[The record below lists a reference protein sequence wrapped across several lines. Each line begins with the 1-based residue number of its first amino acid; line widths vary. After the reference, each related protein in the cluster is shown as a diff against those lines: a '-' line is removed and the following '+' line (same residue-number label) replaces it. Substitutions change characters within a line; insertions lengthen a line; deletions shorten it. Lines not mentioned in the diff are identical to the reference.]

1 MMPESDSPQHPGRS
15 QSSRPTRRPGQ
26 PQRPRTHGVLLG
38 VNLLLALLLIVVGV
52 IVIWANVKV
61 GDRLVVSID
70 GVGATDTP
78 NTDSAASD
86 SNSWNYDTSTLRA
99 KNFLLT
105 GSDNG
110 ACPTKG
116 DGTSGGIGDRST
128 FGERSDTIMVLRVD
142 PVANDVIVLSFPR
155 DLWVKIAGTTR
166 QARINSAF
174 DSKDPSRLIRTID
187 ENFGVPVDHY
197 VNVNLCA
204 FKEIVDS
211 VGGVKIPFAN
221 RTKDDK
227 VGFRE
232 TGPGC
237 VELRGSQALAYVRS
251 RAGYQYFDETKQKW
265 VSDPTGDIGRI
276 NRQQDFL
283 RRSMQRALD
292 RGTSNPATA
301 NALLNVALKR
311 VITDD
316 RITPRDL
323 LSLAQAMRSLDTQG
337 VDSYTIEWSMRRIG
351 GESVLLP
358 ITDTDSMKAIFALF
372 TGNAQMSGEQ
382 TSGEQDTSAPA
393 RQATAGITA
402 YAGELPFMSVLLD
415 ALALRT
421 AADDTS
427 TTIPG
432 ARPTQDRLG
441 VFPPNDPSC
450 R

>member
-15 QSSRPTRRPGQ
+15 QSSHPTRRPGQ
-26 PQRPRTHGVLLG
+26 PRRPRTHGVLLG

-78 NTDSAASD
+78 NTDSAESD

-221 RTKDDK
+221 RTKTTKLASARLGRAASSYAVLKRSPMCGHGRDTNTSTK
-227 VGFRE
+227 PNRS
-232 TGPGC
+232 
-237 VELRGSQALAYVRS
+237 GSATQ
-251 RAGYQYFDETKQKW
+251 
-265 VSDPTGDIGRI
+265 
-276 NRQQDFL
+276 
-283 RRSMQRALD
+283 
-292 RGTSNPATA
+292 PATSDA
-301 NALLNVALKR
+301 SIVNKISCAAQCNERSTVAL
-311 VITDD
+311 
-316 RITPRDL
+316 
-323 LSLAQAMRSLDTQG
+323 QTQPLP
-337 VDSYTIEWSMRRIG
+337 TRCSMWH
-351 GESVLLP
+351 
-358 ITDTDSMKAIFALF
+358 
-372 TGNAQMSGEQ
+372 
-382 TSGEQDTSAPA
+382 
-393 RQATAGITA
+393 
-402 YAGELPFMSVLLD
+402 
-415 ALALRT
+415 
-421 AADDTS
+421 
-427 TTIPG
+427 
-432 ARPTQDRLG
+432 
-441 VFPPNDPSC
+441 
-450 R
+450 